1 MKVQVQRTFKG
12 YFFCHQKNNE
22 KADRLCMKFSSAFN
36 TSVQRCLYPLFQN
49 QRPHFLLLHL
59 FQRMSQPSVQ
69 DLQYLNE
76 HMVDY
81 HPSPSEFTSKIH
93 HLIFL
98 WTPKGFISLEYFLI
112 FFPNLYIPPWLKI
125 MFQIH
130 GVKITGKHISES
142 KNWICSFLL
151 MVPSKTLPQVFIITT
166 PGRRKLPISP
176 KQSFLKIYFT
186 PADRERTMELKIWP
200 KLNLEGYWLQFLIY
214 FAICNLYIFGFC
226 FIVT

>member
-1 MKVQVQRTFKG
+1 MEGWKCRSRELLKAI
-12 YFFCHQKNNE
+12 FFCHQKNNK

-81 HPSPSEFTSKIH
+81 HPSPSEFTSRIH

-112 FFPNLYIPPWLKI
+112 FFPNLYIPPWLKKCFKFMVLRLLENTFLSQRI
-125 MFQIH
+125 ESVHFYSWFQAKLYPRFLSSLLQAEGYYPFPPNKVFWKSIFLQQ
-130 GVKITGKHISES
+130 TGR
-142 KNWICSFLL
+142 WLL
-151 MVPSKTLPQVFIITT
+151 
-166 PGRRKLPISP
+166 
-176 KQSFLKIYFT
+176 
-186 PADRERTMELKIWP
+186 RERGSCKFMFSVETYL
-200 KLNLEGYWLQFLIY
+200 LL
-214 FAICNLYIFGFC
+214 
-226 FIVT
+226 